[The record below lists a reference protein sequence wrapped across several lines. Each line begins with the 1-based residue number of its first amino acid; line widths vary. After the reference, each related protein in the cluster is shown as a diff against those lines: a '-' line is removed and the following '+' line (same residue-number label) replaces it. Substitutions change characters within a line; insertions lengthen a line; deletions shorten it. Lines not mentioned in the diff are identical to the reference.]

1 MAYPTVSAPYGL
13 KPINLI
19 GGQVFAGATR
29 QRRIASSAS
38 SIGFGDPIKFA
49 SDGTVV
55 VTTETT
61 TPPATGFAGV
71 FLGCTFV
78 SSVTGQ
84 PTWSQSWTSGT
95 SIKANTFIYAYVC
108 EDPDQLFQVAVVTGT
123 TVVSTTTGLT
133 YTNVNNNVALVA
145 NTLNTT
151 SGDSRQAIL
160 LSSADVTATLPL
172 RIVDLVPDTA
182 FDYGGTTY
190 YPEAIVK
197 FNAPYVVPSSGT
209 ATVTGGHAYYNPVG
223 L

>member
-1 MAYPTVSAPYGL
+1 MAYPTVDKPYGL

-29 QRRIASSAS
+29 QRRIASGAS
-38 SIGFGDPIKFA
+38 SIGFGDPVIFVN
-49 SDGTVV
+49 DGTIAVSTS
-55 VTTETT
+55 TTAA
-61 TPPATGFAGV
+61 PATGFAGV
-71 FLGCTFV
+71 FLGCQFV

-84 PTWSQSWTSGT
+84 PTWSQSWISGT
-95 SIKANTFIYAYVC
+95 SVKANTFIYAYVC

-151 SGDSRQAIL
+151 TGDSQQGIL
-160 LSSADVTATLPL
+160 LSSADVTAYLPV
-172 RIVDLVPDTA
+172 RIVDLVPGTA
-182 FDYGGTTY
+182 FTYGGTVY

-197 FNAPYVVPSSGT
+197 FNMPNISGST
-209 ATVTGGHAYYNPVG
+209 FLGGHAYYNPTG

>member
-1 MAYPTVSAPYGL
+1 MAYPTVDKPYGL

-29 QRRIASSAS
+29 QRRIASGAA
-38 SIGFGDPIKFA
+38 SIGFGDPVIFVN
-49 SDGTVV
+49 DGTIAVSTS
-55 VTTETT
+55 TTAA
-61 TPPATGFAGV
+61 PATGFAGV
-71 FLGCTFV
+71 FLGCQFV

-84 PTWSQSWTSGT
+84 PTWSQAWISGT
-95 SIKANTFIYAYVC
+95 SVKANTFIYAYVC

-123 TVVSTTTGLT
+123 TVVSTSTGLT

-151 SGDSRQAIL
+151 TGDSQQGIL
-160 LSSADVTATLPL
+160 LSSADVTASLPL

-182 FDYGGTTY
+182 FTSSGTVY

-197 FNAPYVVPSSGT
+197 FNMPNISGST
-209 ATVTGGHAYYNPVG
+209 FLGGHAYYNPTG

>member
-1 MAYPTVSAPYGL
+1 MAYPTVSKPYGF

-29 QRRIASSAS
+29 QRRIASGAA
-38 SIGFGDPIKFA
+38 SIGFGDLVKFA
-49 SDGTVV
+49 SDGTIIVIASGD
-55 VTTETT
+55 TT
-61 TPPATGFAGV
+61 TAPATGYAGV
-71 FLGCTFV
+71 FLGCQFV

-95 SIKANTFIYAYVC
+95 SVKANTFIYAYVC
-108 EDPDQLFQVAVVTGT
+108 EDPDQLFQVAAIDPSAT
-123 TVVSTTTGLT
+123 TVSTTTGLT
-133 YTNVNNNVALVA
+133 YTNVNNNVAVVT

-151 SGDSRQAIL
+151 TGDSQQGIL
-160 LSSADVTATLPL
+160 LSSADVTASLPI

-182 FDYGGTTY
+182 FVYSGTTY

-197 FNAPYVVPSSGT
+197 FNMPNITGST
-209 ATVTGGHAYYNPVG
+209 FLGGHAYYNPTG